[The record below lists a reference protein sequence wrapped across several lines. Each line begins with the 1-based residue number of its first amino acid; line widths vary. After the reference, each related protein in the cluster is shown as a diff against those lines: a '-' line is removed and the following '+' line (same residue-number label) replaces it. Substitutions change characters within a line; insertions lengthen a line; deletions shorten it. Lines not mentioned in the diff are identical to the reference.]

1 METKKNILVAVS
13 GLTPQIISEAF
24 FCLSVRN
31 KIRIDEIYILTTKR
45 GRDVIAG
52 NDKGA
57 SAVKTNLKTELEEC
71 CRQYK
76 IPLPGFEI
84 TDRHVIV
91 AREESVE
98 LNDIRND
105 RENSLF
111 PNKVSALISELTS
124 DPGNVLFCVISGG
137 RKSMSVHLALAM
149 TLFGR
154 ENDKIYH
161 VLTSEE
167 NEFKDYYPKN
177 RNQLKA
183 LILSDIP
190 FVRVRQFLSAGG
202 IRPNLL
208 KKKYGDLV
216 NYTQKQLKIA
226 SGKKELYLDISR
238 REAAFDGNKIILEP
252 LEFAIYFYFVGKVTE
267 GEKRIS
273 IHKLISAE
281 TARELKSFIQ
291 ENYIYYH
298 FDNTIKSAWWNKGL
312 AAENFRSKRTKIN
325 GKLKTILPDPDIFTL
340 FEITS
345 DRIYGETTY
354 LVRAK
359 KEQFKISFP

>member
-13 GLTPQIISEAF
+13 GLTPQIVSEAF

-52 NDKGA
+52 RDKGA
-57 SAVKTNLKTELEEC
+57 SAFKTNLKTEIEGC
-71 CRQYK
+71 CRLYK

-84 TDRHVIV
+84 NDKHVIV

-105 RENSLF
+105 RENNLF
-111 PNKVSALISELTS
+111 PNKVSVVISSLTA
-124 DPGNVLFCVISGG
+124 DPDNVLFCIISGG

-177 RNQLKA
+177 KSQMNA

-190 FVRVRQFLSAGG
+190 FVRVRPFLNVRQE
-202 IRPNLL
+202 IL
-208 KKKYGDLV
+208 KKKYSELV
-216 NYTQKQLKIA
+216 NYTQKQLKIV
-226 SGKKELYLDISR
+226 SGKKELYLDIIR
-238 REAAFDGNKIILEP
+238 RESSFEGNKIILEP
-252 LEFAIYFYFVGKVTE
+252 LEFALYFYFVRKVIE
-267 GEKRIS
+267 GEKWIS
-273 IHKLISAE
+273 IHTLISVEA
-281 TARELKSFIQ
+281 AKDLKSFIE

-298 FDNTIKSAWWNKGL
+298 FDSSLKSAWWVKGL
-312 AAENFRSKRTKIN
+312 TAENFRSKRTKIN
-325 GKLKTILPDPDIFTL
+325 GKLKTIFSDPDIFTL
-340 FEITS
+340 FGISS
-345 DRIYGETTY
+345 DRIYGETRY
-354 LVRAK
+354 LLRAK
-359 KEQFKISFP
+359 KEQFKISYP